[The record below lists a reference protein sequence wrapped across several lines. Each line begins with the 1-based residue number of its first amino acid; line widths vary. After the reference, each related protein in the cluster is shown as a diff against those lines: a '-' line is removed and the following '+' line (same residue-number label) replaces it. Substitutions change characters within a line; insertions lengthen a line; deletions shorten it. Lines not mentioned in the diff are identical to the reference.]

1 VTVLLAL
8 ACAAPARAALVRVV
22 SDPAGL
28 DAWAEDRY
36 LGRTPTEVLVS
47 SGRVKLRLAVPSESI
62 FVAPIADT
70 TVTLSEAETLTV
82 RIVTAKIVSVR
93 SRPFDLPLLRD
104 GMQIGRTPLDF
115 PLDPR
120 RSVRIDLLTP
130 SGRVAVPT
138 DSLLATGSWTWM
150 GGAGVVEPAAD
161 GPRSTLRRLGR
172 YVAPGLAV
180 GLAASGTLVKD
191 AADRSYD
198 RYRRSA
204 DPTKIRRLFD
214 ESRRRDTIATALW
227 MGAEACIIT
236 SVIAWIL
243 PDRAP
248 GRPAEKRP

>member
-1 VTVLLAL
+1 
-8 ACAAPARAALVRVV
+8 
-22 SDPAGL
+22 
-28 DAWAEDRY
+28 
-36 LGRTPTEVLVS
+36 
-47 SGRVKLRLAVPSESI
+47 
-62 FVAPIADT
+62 
-70 TVTLSEAETLTV
+70 
-82 RIVTAKIVSVR
+82 
-93 SRPFDLPLLRD
+93 
-104 GMQIGRTPLDF
+104 
-115 PLDPR
+115 
-120 RSVRIDLLTP
+120 
-130 SGRVAVPT
+130 
-138 DSLLATGSWTWM
+138 M
-150 GGAGVVEPAAD
+150 GGAGVAEPAAD